1 MGGINANGARIS
13 TLNDG
18 RFRVRAVYY
27 SVRHL
32 STSFACRTSW
42 TAHTRSPTSTT
53 PSVIGKRRAYRLQTD
68 GQTLVC
74 DMSEHETAWPE
85 LACVSDGGA
94 VTPPAVGD
102 RGPRRTPT
110 PRRHR
115 QDAPRGCG
123 QRRHSA
129 RQRRPLHQ
137 ARNGCDERARDLM
150 TRFKG
155 VPSADI
161 IKMMRDH
168 RAPPCCHRIS
178 PGPWTSED
186 SHR

>member
-94 VTPPAVGD
+94 ADPTCGRRQRAAPNTDTAQASAGRTQGLWTTSPQCKTAPPAT
-102 RGPRRTPT
+102 PSAKWLRRTGAGPHDALQGSAV
-110 PRRHR
+110 RGHH
-115 QDAPRGCG
+115 QD
-123 QRRHSA
+123 
-129 RQRRPLHQ
+129 
-137 ARNGCDERARDLM
+137 DEGPQGTSVLPQDITRAVD
-150 TRFKG
+150 
-155 VPSADI
+155 V
-161 IKMMRDH
+161 
-168 RAPPCCHRIS
+168 
-178 PGPWTSED
+178 
-186 SHR
+186 